1 MKGDLTDEEFQNIQW
16 TLVERAGDAD
26 AAVAQEAVSE
36 ICKRYWA
43 MLYVFSRCKELDV
56 SDAKDAVQIFFSEL
70 LNKDLIE
77 EIDAEKGKLRTFFLT
92 LMERAVLIKK
102 KGESAQES
110 AGEQIISSIDQARE
124 EEWYNSEATEG
135 VSAESLFE
143 KRWAL
148 SVLEHALL
156 SIRAGYER
164 KGKEIVFDAL
174 KPHLGWSAGEE
185 SYGEVAQ
192 RLQMSEG
199 AVKVAVHRLR
209 GKYKK
214 TLQSQVAGTIGSSDS
229 ELIRE
234 EITYL
239 FSALS

>member
-1 MKGDLTDEEFQNIQW
+1 MLIV
-16 TLVERAGDAD
+16 LVA
-26 AAVAQEAVSE
+26 
-36 ICKRYWA
+36 
-43 MLYVFSRCKELDV
+43 LD
-56 SDAKDAVQIFFSEL
+56 
-70 LNKDLIE
+70 
-77 EIDAEKGKLRTFFLT
+77 
-92 LMERAVLIKK
+92 
-102 KGESAQES
+102 
-110 AGEQIISSIDQARE
+110 
-124 EEWYNSEATEG
+124 
-135 VSAESLFE
+135 SLFE

-148 SVLEHALL
+148 SVLEQTLL